1 VNLATVAVRNLWR
14 NRLRTMLT
22 IVGVGVSILAFVA
35 LRTFVYA
42 WTSAAEFAAKDRLVT
57 RHKVTFVMPLPKRY
71 IEDVRNTPGIKTA
84 TWMSWFGGKDPK
96 HENEFFGNFAVDK
109 DTFFTVYDEIQVD
122 AQLLQKWKEN
132 RQGAIVGDVI
142 AKKMGWSVGDKVTL
156 ESGIFP
162 AAPDAAWSFTIE
174 GIYTATRKSV
184 DRSSFYFHWNYL
196 NDALPASRKD
206 TIGWVCSRTN
216 DPTQAAEIGKKLDVL
231 FDAKDTQTLSQD
243 EAAFNASFLAGFSAV
258 LSVIDVISFALL
270 IIMMLVLGN
279 TIAMGVRERTFEY
292 GTLRAVG
299 FLPVHIRFFVLAEA
313 ALIGTLGGLVGMG
326 MAYFFVEKG
335 LGRFLEENMG
345 QYFPYFSVPLKVWAL
360 ALGLAIGLALLAAIL
375 PARGATR
382 IPVTEALRRVV

>member
-1 VNLATVAVRNLWR
+1 VNLATVSLRNLWR
-14 NRLRTMLT
+14 NRLRTILT
-22 IVGVGVSILAFVA
+22 IVGVAVSILTFVA

-42 WTSAAEFAAKDRLVT
+42 WTSAAEFAARDRVVT

-109 DTFFTVYDEIQVD
+109 ETFFNVYDEIQVD
-122 AQLLQKWKEN
+122 GQGLQKWKEN
-132 RQGAIVGDVI
+132 RQGAIVGDVL
-142 AKKMGWSVGDKVTL
+142 AKKMGWKVGDKVTL
-156 ESGIFP
+156 DSGIYP
-162 AAPDAAWSFTIE
+162 ADPDAPWSYTIE

-184 DRSSFYFHWNYL
+184 DRSSFYFHWDYL
-196 NDALPASRKD
+196 NDGLPASRKD
-206 TIGWVCSRTN
+206 TIGWVCSRTT
-216 DPTQAAEIGKKLDVL
+216 DPTRAAAIGKQLDGI

-258 LSVIDVISFALL
+258 LSVIDVVSFALL
-270 IIMMLVLGN
+270 VIMMLVLGN

-299 FLPVHIRFFVLAEA
+299 FLPFHIRFFVLAEA
-313 ALIGTLGGLVGMG
+313 ALIGALGGLVGMA

-345 QYFPYFSVPLKVWAL
+345 QYFPYFSVPPKVWAL
-360 ALGLAIGLALLAAIL
+360 AFGLAVGLALLAAIF